1 MREEEAARKRGDSKI
16 GFGVSGVSPK
26 PSPKPSPM
34 ASPSTSPRRKISAAR
49 SGQPSEEKKHQ
60 QLVGNIQKKPSQ
72 IGKGLKSQN
81 STATLDIPEPSTG
94 G

>member
-34 ASPSTSPRRKISAAR
+34 ASPSTSPRRKLSAAR
-49 SGQPSEEKKHQ
+49 SG
-60 QLVGNIQKKPSQ
+60 
-72 IGKGLKSQN
+72 
-81 STATLDIPEPSTG
+81 
-94 G
+94 

>member
-1 MREEEAARKRGDSKI
+1 MEHKIVEEYKEEVLTKRQKHEKKMREEEAARKRGDSKI

-49 SGQPSEEKKHQ
+49 SG
-60 QLVGNIQKKPSQ
+60 
-72 IGKGLKSQN
+72 
-81 STATLDIPEPSTG
+81 
-94 G
+94 